1 MFKFNAESTQNQRQ
15 PVKGVN
21 LVRIGVIVFFALLG
35 FKAWDWYSAPT
46 STVVASDVAAP
57 VKADNQFYSVG
68 QQLRYGPNI
77 DLVIVGVDGDQITIS
92 DSDGD
97 TQTVSM
103 AVLENKDAF
112 LDTGVRSLHQSAAEL
127 DAMRANAVTVPS
139 CNGTLWFNMP
149 PGGRPFYT
157 CNGPGI
163 IQTQAPVQTAQQPMQ
178 SPQRGTGCALSP
190 NANYTPS
197 WMPCVMRQALMT
209 H

>member
-1 MFKFNAESTQNQRQ
+1 MTEATTTQRVGNRSLIRIAAM
-15 PVKGVN
+15 VGIL
-21 LVRIGVIVFFALLG
+21 LVGSWLWNYFRTPDTPIVAADL
-35 FKAWDWYSAPT
+35 
-46 STVVASDVAAP
+46 AAP
-57 VKADNQFYSVG
+57 VKADNQFYSIG
-68 QQLRYGPNI
+68 QQLSYGPNVS
-77 DLVIVGVDGDQITIS
+77 LTIVGVDGDQITVS

-103 AVLENKDAF
+103 AVLENEDAF
-112 LDTGVRSLHQSAAEL
+112 LNAGVSSLRQDPAEL
-127 DAMRANAVTVPS
+127 DAMRANAVTIPP